1 MRIFILLVS
10 LLYLTSCEKDT
21 VTPTNYR
28 FLHVFKNG
36 NPYQG
41 EVKIYNQDSTFNQS
55 VMCDPEYAIFVPYE
69 IEYGYEIR
77 LNEGLYLFE
86 MVGDTTMSK
95 TIEKDVYIDY

>member
-41 EVKIYNQDSTFNQS
+41 EVKIFNQDSTFNQS

-69 IEYGYEIR
+69 IEYGYEIS
-77 LNEGLYLFE
+77 LDTGLYIFE
-86 MVGDTTMSK
+86 VVGDTSL
-95 TIEKDVYIDY
+95 TIFVRTDILIDI